1 VVPRRTPT
9 LKFRRS
15 AAITVAALIALIGA
29 IPIAT
34 VGWPYALAPL
44 VPLAV
49 AVWAWRSGTDVRRD
63 GLVVRA
69 LLASRYVP
77 WSQVTALVPG
87 EGGVH
92 AQLTS
97 GYQLQLPL
105 VRPADLPRVVEFAQY
120 EPVTT
125 LSNGSPAE

>member
-1 VVPRRTPT
+1 VVPRRTPIMR
-9 LKFRRS
+9 FRRNS
-15 AAITVAALIALIGA
+15 AAAVAAIIALIGA
-29 IPIAT
+29 IPLAAQ
-34 VGWPYALAPL
+34 GWAYALVLL

-49 AVWAWRSGTDVRRD
+49 VLWAWRSGTDVRKD

-69 LLASRYVP
+69 LLGSRYVP
-77 WSQVTALVPG
+77 WSEVTALVPH
-87 EGGVH
+87 GGTVH
-92 AQLTS
+92 AQLTN
-97 GYQLQLPL
+97 GNRLPLAL